1 MQIPIKDRVIAI
13 RNRERDSATGRFLFQ
28 KTKTVVL
35 PLLFIISKKRCG
47 APCLTMG
54 KSELDTTHKQYESY
68 A

>member
-28 KTKTVVL
+28 KAKTVVL
-35 PLLFIISKKRCG
+35 TLLFIISKRG
-47 APCLTMG
+47 AVRL
-54 KSELDTTHKQYESY
+54 

>member
-28 KTKTVVL
+28 KAMTVVL
-35 PLLFIISKKRCG
+35 PLLFIISKRR
-47 APCLTMG
+47 AVRL
-54 KSELDTTHKQYESY
+54 